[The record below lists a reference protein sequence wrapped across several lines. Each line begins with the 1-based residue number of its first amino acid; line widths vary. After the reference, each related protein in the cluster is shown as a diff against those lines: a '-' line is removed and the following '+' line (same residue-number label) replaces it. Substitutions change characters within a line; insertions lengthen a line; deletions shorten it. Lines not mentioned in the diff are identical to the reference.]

1 MLKLLR
7 YLKKYWWAALL
18 APVFMFVEVAMDLSL
33 TKYMATMVDVAIP
46 SGNINQILLLGLTMV
61 GTVLVGVVG
70 GILSG
75 VFANIASF
83 KFANDLRKDLF
94 KKIMNLSYN
103 QMDDFSTASLV
114 TRVTNDVTQIQNFV
128 AMSIRMMIRSL
139 SIFVL
144 GIVFTIGIN
153 LRFGLILAIVLPLEV
168 IIMFLFM
175 KLVFPIFKI
184 IQKKLDRVNT
194 VVHENVSG
202 ARVVKAFGREE
213 YEISRFDDANKDY
226 ANTLLKVNKTAA
238 LLMPLLTLII
248 YCGQVAIYAI
258 GGNSILDFFAAQKQ
272 GDMPIKIGEVSAA
285 ITYIVMVCSSLMSL
299 GMIFTSIARASA
311 SAARLNEVL
320 DCKLEIVDGNLDVNT
335 LKEKGTITF
344 KHVSFAYPGS
354 SDNILEDLNFEIKQG
369 ETIAI
374 VGTTGCGKST
384 LVNLLPR
391 FYDVTRGEVLIDGI
405 NVKEYRQSDLR
416 EKIAIIL
423 QKSELFAGTIAENIL
438 WGKADATQEEVV
450 KAAQIAQAAEFIES
464 KFDKYDE
471 YIEEK
476 GTSLS
481 GGQKQRLSIAR
492 AVIKRPE
499 IMVFDDSTSALD
511 LVTEAKLH
519 QALKEELADTTKI
532 LVAQRIATAKQ
543 ADKIMVLDNAHI
555 IAFDTH
561 ENLMAS
567 CELYQDIYNSQLKR
581 EGVFNE

>member
-1 MLKLLR
+1 M
-7 YLKKYWWAALL
+7 
-18 APVFMFVEVAMDLSL
+18 
-33 TKYMATMVDVAIP
+33 
-46 SGNINQILLLGLTMV
+46 
-61 GTVLVGVVG
+61 
-70 GILSG
+70 
-75 VFANIASF
+75 
-83 KFANDLRKDLF
+83 
-94 KKIMNLSYN
+94 
-103 QMDDFSTASLV
+103 
-114 TRVTNDVTQIQNFV
+114 
-128 AMSIRMMIRSL
+128 
-139 SIFVL
+139 
-144 GIVFTIGIN
+144 
-153 LRFGLILAIVLPLEV
+153 
-168 IIMFLFM
+168 
-175 KLVFPIFKI
+175 
-184 IQKKLDRVNT
+184 
-194 VVHENVSG
+194 
-202 ARVVKAFGREE
+202 
-213 YEISRFDDANKDY
+213 
-226 ANTLLKVNKTAA
+226 
-238 LLMPLLTLII
+238 
-248 YCGQVAIYAI
+248 
-258 GGNSILDFFAAQKQ
+258 
-272 GDMPIKIGEVSAA
+272 
-285 ITYIVMVCSSLMSL
+285 
-299 GMIFTSIARASA
+299 
-311 SAARLNEVL
+311 
-320 DCKLEIVDGNLDVNT
+320 
-335 LKEKGTITF
+335 
-344 KHVSFAYPGS
+344 
-354 SDNILEDLNFEIKQG
+354 
-369 ETIAI
+369 
-374 VGTTGCGKST
+374 
-384 LVNLLPR
+384 LPR